1 MKGRL
6 IVLEGIDGSGKST
19 QYRLLCRRLTEAG
32 CGYHSVVFPRYEQ
45 ESSALIRIYL
55 GGAFGGKPS
64 DVNAYAAS
72 AFYAVDR
79 FASYR
84 MDWGADY
91 EAGGLI
97 LADRYTTSNACH
109 QGSKLPEGQ
118 LAAFFDWL
126 SDFEYRRLELPEPD
140 LVIYLDVDLDT
151 ALARM
156 AERRRA
162 EGSGA
167 DIHEKDAAYLA
178 DCLRIG
184 RRAAAHYG
192 WTCVQSTDGSRL
204 RTIEEV
210 HEEIF
215 LLVQRAA
222 GALLRV

>member
-1 MKGRL
+1 MKGTL

-19 QYRLLCRRLTEAG
+19 QYRRLCQHMTALG
-32 CGYHSVVFPRYEQ
+32 KPFHSVVFPRYDQ
-45 ESSALIRIYL
+45 DSSALVRLYL
-55 GGAFGGKPS
+55 SGAFGTKPD

-84 MDWGADY
+84 LDWKPAY

-109 QGSKLPEGQ
+109 QGSKLPDSE
-118 LAAFFDWL
+118 LPAYFDWL
-126 SDFEYRRLELPEPD
+126 YDFEYHRLELPRPD
-140 LVIYLDVDLDT
+140 LVLYLDVELDV
-151 ALARM
+151 ALAQM

-162 EGSGA
+162 GGGTG
-167 DIHEKDAAYLA
+167 DIHEKDAAYLGQ
-178 DCLRIG
+178 CLRAG

-192 WTCVQSTDGSRL
+192 WTRIACLRDGKMRD
-204 RTIEEV
+204 IEDI

-215 LLVQRAA
+215 SHVLLAT
-222 GALLRV
+222 GA

>member
-1 MKGRL
+1 MKGTL

-19 QYRLLCRRLTEAG
+19 QYRRLCQHMTALG
-32 CGYHSVVFPRYEQ
+32 KPFHSVVFPRYDQ
-45 ESSALIRIYL
+45 DSSALVRLYL
-55 GGAFGGKPS
+55 SGAFGTKPV

-84 MDWGADY
+84 LDWKPAY

-109 QGSKLPEGQ
+109 QGSKLPDSE
-118 LAAFFDWL
+118 LPAYFDWL
-126 SDFEYRRLELPEPD
+126 YDFEYHRLELPRPD
-140 LVIYLDVDLDT
+140 LVLYLDVELDV
-151 ALARM
+151 ALAQM

-162 EGSGA
+162 GGGTG
-167 DIHEKDAAYLA
+167 DIHEKDAAYLGQ
-178 DCLRIG
+178 CLRAG

-192 WTCVQSTDGSRL
+192 WTRIACLRDGKMRD
-204 RTIEEV
+204 IEDI

-215 LLVQRAA
+215 SHVLLAT
-222 GALLRV
+222 GA

>member
-1 MKGRL
+1 MKGTL

-19 QYRLLCRRLTEAG
+19 QYRRLCQHMTALG
-32 CGYHSVVFPRYEQ
+32 KPFHSVVFPRYDQ
-45 ESSALIRIYL
+45 DSSALVRLYL
-55 GGAFGGKPS
+55 SGAFGTKPD

-84 MDWGADY
+84 LDWKPAY

-109 QGSKLPEGQ
+109 QGSKLPDSE
-118 LAAFFDWL
+118 LPAYFDWL
-126 SDFEYRRLELPEPD
+126 YDFEYHRLELPRPD
-140 LVIYLDVDLDT
+140 LVLYLDVELDV
-151 ALARM
+151 ALAQM

-162 EGSGA
+162 GGGTGE
-167 DIHEKDAAYLA
+167 IHEKDAAYLGQ
-178 DCLRIG
+178 CLRAG

-192 WTCVQSTDGSRL
+192 WTRIACLRDGKMRD
-204 RTIEEV
+204 IEDI

-215 LLVQRAA
+215 SHVLLAT
-222 GALLRV
+222 GA

>member
-1 MKGRL
+1 MKGTL

-19 QYRLLCRRLTEAG
+19 QYRRLCQYMTAQG
-32 CGYHSVVFPRYEQ
+32 KPFHSVVFPRYDQ
-45 ESSALIRIYL
+45 DSSALVRLYL
-55 GGAFGGKPS
+55 SGAFGTKPD

-84 MDWGADY
+84 LDWKPAY

-109 QGSKLPEGQ
+109 QGSKLPDSE
-118 LAAFFDWL
+118 LPAYFDWL
-126 SDFEYRRLELPEPD
+126 YDFEYHRLELPRPD
-140 LVIYLDVDLDT
+140 LVLYLDVELDV
-151 ALARM
+151 ALAQM

-162 EGSGA
+162 GGGTG
-167 DIHEKDAAYLA
+167 DIHEKDAAYLGQ
-178 DCLRIG
+178 CLRAG

-192 WTCVQSTDGSRL
+192 WTRIACLRDGKMRD
-204 RTIEEV
+204 IEDI

-215 LLVQRAA
+215 SHVLLAT
-222 GALLRV
+222 GA

>member
-1 MKGRL
+1 MKGTL

-19 QYRLLCRRLTEAG
+19 QYRRLCQHMTALG
-32 CGYHSVVFPRYEQ
+32 KPFHSVVFPRYDQ
-45 ESSALIRIYL
+45 DSSALVRLYL
-55 GGAFGGKPS
+55 SGAFGTKPD

-84 MDWGADY
+84 LDWKPAY

-109 QGSKLPEGQ
+109 QGSKLPDSE
-118 LAAFFDWL
+118 LPAYFDWL
-126 SDFEYRRLELPEPD
+126 YDFEYHRLELPRPD
-140 LVIYLDVDLDT
+140 LVLYLDVELDM
-151 ALARM
+151 ALAQM

-162 EGSGA
+162 GGGTG
-167 DIHEKDAAYLA
+167 DIHEKDAAYLGQ
-178 DCLRIG
+178 CLRAG

-192 WTCVQSTDGSRL
+192 WTRIACLRDGKMRD
-204 RTIEEV
+204 IEDI

-215 LLVQRAA
+215 SHVLLAT
-222 GALLRV
+222 GA